1 MPINSV
7 QGQNVYNQQAG
18 NSNISQN
25 SMLGKDAFL
34 KLLVTQLRNQDPLN
48 PMEDKEFIA
57 QMAQFSTLESI
68 QNLEKSLHTSQDDI
82 IGAIEN
88 LNIDHIESQIEV
100 IKQLVSIKKAL
111 EAYGE

>member
-18 NSNISQN
+18 SSNISQN

-57 QMAQFSTLESI
+57 QMAQFSTLEQI
-68 QNLEKSLHTSQDDI
+68 QNLEKSLNKSQEDI
-82 IGAIEN
+82 IESIEN
-88 LNIDHIESQIEV
+88 LNMNHIESQIEV
-100 IKQLVSIKKAL
+100 VKQLVSINKAL
-111 EAYGE
+111 EAYGK